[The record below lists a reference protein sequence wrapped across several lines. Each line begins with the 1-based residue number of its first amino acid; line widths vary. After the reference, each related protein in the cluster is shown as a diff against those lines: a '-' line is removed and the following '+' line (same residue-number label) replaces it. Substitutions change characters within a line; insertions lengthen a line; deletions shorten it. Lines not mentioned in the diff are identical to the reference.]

1 VYDPGTADGWKLLV
15 RHAILQSR
23 PEKPFAGAIEVQVA
37 FCMPRPK
44 SHYRKGI
51 LRPDAPHFHTG
62 RPDLDN
68 LLKAVMDAIGDTH
81 AVWIDDAQVS
91 RVAAAKIYS
100 DTPGAVITISGS
112 PDEIVHNETH

>member
-23 PEKPFAGAIEVQVA
+23 QEKPFAGAIQLHVT
-37 FCMPRPK
+37 FCMQRPK
-44 SHYRKGI
+44 SHYRKGT
-51 LRPDAPHFHTG
+51 LRPDAPYCHTG
-62 RPDLDN
+62 RPDVDN

-81 AVWIDDAQVS
+81 AVWSDDAQVS

-100 DTPGAVITISGS
+100 DTPGAFITIFGS
-112 PDEIVHNETH
+112 PDEIVHNETN